1 MSIDRS
7 IRRVGPPLLAF
18 VVAAIGALLLVGGTS
33 TSQGSEAGD
42 VATLVAV
49 VAVDAGT
56 PVSELGSHTEVRQM
70 PTDARAVG
78 AVASVDE
85 LPDGVLAAALVPGQ
99 QVLTSSV
106 GADPRQAVGGDL
118 VAVSATLEPEQW
130 VGPVGATGDRVD
142 VYAVGGEQGTLIA
155 TGVLV
160 LTAVDNPETLEPS
173 QPVVVT
179 LGVPR
184 PEVSRVV
191 GAIAGDGIWLVSS

>member
-18 VVAAIGALLLVGGTS
+18 VVAALGALLLVGGTS
-33 TSQGSEAGD
+33 SSQGSESGD

-49 VAVDAGT
+49 VAIEAGT
-56 PVSELGSHTEVRQM
+56 PVDQIGSLTEVRQV
-70 PTDARAVG
+70 PSTARALG
-78 AVASVDE
+78 AVGSVEE
-85 LPDGVLAAALVPGQ
+85 LPSGVTASALVPGQ

-106 GADPRQAVGGDL
+106 GPDPRQAVGGDL

-160 LTAVDNPETLEPS
+160 LNAVDDPQTLQPT

-184 PEVSRVV
+184 AEVARVV